1 MYNRMHFFFKI
12 RSRYITLVASIGC
25 LGTAIWFTSC
35 SHSVEKPAD
44 ILAAEKSLPE
54 KVDYNLH
61 IKPILS
67 DRCFACHGP
76 DKNKQKAG
84 LRLDIADNAYDK
96 LESGNRAIVPGDLAD
111 SELFHRIVSSD
122 PEYMMPTPESHLA
135 LNTEEKALLV
145 RWIEQGA
152 EYKPHWSLVAPTMPE
167 LPKVKN
173 ERWVKNDVDRFVAK
187 KQEEKKLAPAL
198 EADKTTLLR
207 RVSLDLTGLPPS
219 VAEVDA
225 FLADQSPNAY
235 EKAVDRL
242 LASPHF
248 GERQAVDWLDV
259 ARYADTHGYQDD
271 GMRTMWPY
279 RDWVIKAY
287 NQNLPFDKFIT
298 WQLAGDMLPKPN
310 RPDVARDMM
319 VATAFNRNHQQSQE
333 GGIVPEEYQAEYIA
347 DRANTFGKAFLGLTV
362 ECARCHDHKYDPIS
376 TKDYYALGAFF
387 AQNNEYGQIPY
398 NGEPAPHLTL
408 PTPEVDA
415 KLQFI
420 RQKISAIDK
429 ATAADVAGPAKQRF
443 TAWLTAAR
451 RDPAH
456 ALLPAKQDLLVY
468 VPFDQIED
476 KPVEDKKKEGE
487 KKEEGKKGGKEEGKK
502 GNLNAVAQLTKPQ
515 APGSL
520 PQAPGSTPPVPKI
533 RRLFKNVAN
542 DTLPFETRGDLDYP
556 IPHVAG
562 RVGKGV
568 KLVGESHL
576 EFKGRV
582 DWGNIK
588 SVPIGWFERNQ
599 PYTVSIWVNVQDPK
613 LKGPLFNRNV
623 GPFNGFRGYEC
634 VRLEDGRLGFRF
646 SNVWPD
652 DAIDLETEDKLPLN
666 RWMHLTMAYDGSS
679 RASGMRIYVN
689 GQPARTRV
697 VTDNLKGSTL
707 WGKKRTNWGAG
718 TPNFSIGHRHDYTF
732 KGFCIDELR
741 IYARKLTPLEVSS
754 LFTTPQQGAEVS
766 LLTALRSVNPTP
778 EQQAALLDYYLTNVD
793 KQAQERRL
801 TREQQVGE
809 ETRLLDD
816 QIDVMVMR
824 ERKYARPTFILKRGA
839 YDTPGDPVTADTPDE
854 FFKMPEDDPAFPRN
868 RLGLA
873 HWLLHKEN
881 PLFSRVIVNRIWQQ
895 YFGQGLV
902 KSSDDFGNQGNLP
915 SHPELLD
922 YLAITFREKGWNT
935 KALHKLIVMSA
946 TYRQSSITSTPAR
959 EKDYDNTYLSRGPSY
974 RLPAEQVRDNAL
986 AASGI
991 LNQAIGGPSVFP
1003 YQPAGIW
1010 EALATRNA
1018 VNYKQSHGDT
1028 LYRRSLYTIWKRSSP
1043 PPMMLNFDAAERHT
1057 CTVRRQKTSTPLQAL
1072 VTMNDPQFVE
1082 AARVLAQRAWGNF
1095 PAQDRINY
1103 FFKSVISRPA
1113 RPQEVT
1119 LMQQLYAE
1127 ELADFRRNPARAK
1140 ELLGVGEYPV
1150 DKKLPQAE
1158 LAAWTVVAS
1167 TVLNFD
1173 EAIIKR

>member
-1 MYNRMHFFFKI
+1 MQYRINI
-12 RSRYITLVASIGC
+12 QGRYAALIAAAGMLSTS
-25 LGTAIWFTSC
+25 IWFTSC
-35 SHSVEKPAD
+35 SQKVEKPAE
-44 ILAAEKSLPE
+44 ILVAEKSLPE

-84 LRLDIADNAYDK
+84 LRLDIADQAYDK

-111 SELFHRIVSSD
+111 SELFHRIVSTD
-122 PEYMMPTPESHLA
+122 PEYMMPTPESHLS
-135 LNTEEKALLV
+135 LNIEEKALLI

-152 EYKPHWSLVAPTMPE
+152 EYKPHWSLVAPTLPE
-167 LPKVKN
+167 LPTIKN
-173 ERWVKNDVDRFVAK
+173 TQWVRNDIDRFVAK
-187 KQEEKKLAPAL
+187 KHEEKRLSPAP

-207 RVSLDLTGLPPS
+207 RVSLDLTGLPPTA
-219 VAEVDA
+219 AEVDA
-225 FLADQSPNAY
+225 FLADNSPNAY

-271 GMRTMWPY
+271 GMRTVWPY

-287 NQNLPFDKFIT
+287 NQNLPFDKFVT

-310 RPDVARDMM
+310 RPDVARDML

-347 DRANTFGKAFLGLTV
+347 DRTNTFGKAFLGLTM

-408 PTPEVDA
+408 PTPEVEA
-415 KLQFI
+415 KLRFI
-420 RQKISAIDK
+420 REKIKAIDK
-429 ATAADVAGPAKQRF
+429 ITAADVAGPAKQRF
-443 TAWLTAAR
+443 TSWLANAR
-451 RDPAH
+451 RDPAR
-456 ALLPAKQDLLVY
+456 AILPPKQDLLAY
-468 VPFDQIED
+468 IPFDQIED
-476 KPVEDKKKEGE
+476 KPVEDKKKEEE
-487 KKEEGKKGGKEEGKK
+487 KKKEAEKKGGKQESNK
-502 GNLNAVAQLTKPQ
+502 GTVKLVAQLPVVPPQKPQ
-515 APGSL
+515 AV
-520 PQAPGSTPPVPKI
+520 STPSPAPKI

-542 DTLPFETRGDLDYP
+542 DTLPLETRGDLDYP

-562 RVGKGV
+562 RLGKGV
-568 KLVGESHL
+568 KLVGESRL

-582 DWGNIK
+582 EWSNIK
-588 SVPIGWFERNQ
+588 SVPVGWFERNQ
-599 PYTVSIWVNVQDPK
+599 PFTVSIWVNVQDPK

-652 DAIDLETEDKLPLN
+652 DAIDIETEEPLPLN
-666 RWMHLTMAYDGSS
+666 RWMHITMAYDGSS
-679 RASGMRIYVN
+679 HASGMHIYVN
-689 GQPARTRV
+689 GEPAGIRV
-697 VTDNLKGSTL
+697 VTDNLTQSTL

-732 KGFCIDELR
+732 KGFSVDELR
-741 IYARKLTPLEVSS
+741 IYARKLTDLEVNS
-754 LFTTPQQGAEVS
+754 LFAHPEKGAEAT
-766 LLTALRSVNPTP
+766 LLAALRESDPTP
-778 EQQAALLDYYLTNVD
+778 EQQAALFDYFLTNVD
-793 KQAQERRL
+793 RPAQERRL
-801 TREQQVGE
+801 TREQYLGE

-824 ERKYARPTFILKRGA
+824 ERRFNRPTHILKRGA
-839 YDTPGDPVTADTPDE
+839 YDAPGDPVEADTPDE
-854 FFKMPEDDPAFPRN
+854 FFKMPDDDEDFPRN

-873 HWLLHKEN
+873 KWLVHPEN

-902 KSSDDFGNQGNLP
+902 KTSDDFGNQGNLP

-922 YLAITFREKGWNT
+922 YLAVTFREKGWNL

-946 TYRQSSITSTPAR
+946 TYRQSSSVTAPVR
-959 EKDYDNTYLSRGPSY
+959 EKDFDNTYLSRGPSY
-974 RLPAEQVRDNAL
+974 RLSAEQVRDNAL
-986 AASGI
+986 AASG
-991 LNQAIGGPSVFP
+991 LLTRRIGGPSVYP

-1018 VNYKQSHGDT
+1018 VNYLQSHGDT

-1082 AARVLAQRAWGNF
+1082 AARVLAQRALSVGLR
-1095 PAQDRINY
+1095 ADALTNY
-1103 FFKSVISRPA
+1103 VFKSVISRPA
-1113 RPQEVT
+1113 RPQET
-1119 LMQQLYAE
+1119 ALMQQLYAE
-1127 ELADFRRNPARAK
+1127 ELADFRKNPTNTK
-1140 ELLGVGEYPV
+1140 SLLSVGEFPV
-1150 DKKLPQAE
+1150 DPKLPTAE

>member
-1 MYNRMHFFFKI
+1 MQYRFDI
-12 RSRYITLVASIGC
+12 RSRYVGLVAAVG
-25 LGTAIWFTSC
+25 LFGTTVWFTSC
-35 SHSVEKPAD
+35 NRSVEKPTD
-44 ILAAEKSLPE
+44 ILAAEKAIPE

-76 DKNKQKAG
+76 DKSKQKAG
-84 LRLDIADNAYDK
+84 LRLDIADNAYEK

-111 SELFHRIVSSD
+111 SEVFHRIVSND
-122 PEYMMPTPESHLA
+122 PEFMMPTPESHLS
-135 LNTEEKALLV
+135 LNTEEKALLL

-167 LPKVKN
+167 LPNVK
-173 ERWVKNDVDRFVAK
+173 RKQWVKNDIDRFVAQK
-187 KQEEKKLAPAL
+187 HDEKKLSPAP
-198 EADKTTLLR
+198 EADKATLLR
-207 RVSLDLTGLPPS
+207 RVSLDLTGLPPT

-225 FLADQSPNAY
+225 FLADNSPNAY
-235 EKAVDRL
+235 EKVVDRL

-271 GMRTMWPY
+271 GLRTMWPY
-279 RDWVIKAY
+279 RDWVIKAF
-287 NQNLPFDKFIT
+287 NQNLTFDKFIT
-298 WQLAGDMLPKPN
+298 WQLAGDMLPKPA

-333 GGIVPEEYQAEYIA
+333 GGIVPEEYQSEYIA
-347 DRANTFGKAFLGLTV
+347 DRTNTFGKAFLGLTV

-415 KLQFI
+415 KLRFI
-420 RQKISAIDK
+420 RQRIKAIDK
-429 ATAADVAGPAKQRF
+429 ATTADVAGPARLRF
-443 TAWLTAAR
+443 NAWLANAR
-451 RDPAH
+451 RNPAK
-456 ALLPAKQDLLVY
+456 AILPAKQDLLVY

-476 KPVEDKKKEGE
+476 KPVEEKKKEEDKKKEE
-487 KKEEGKKGGKEEGKK
+487 VRKDKKV
-502 GNLNAVAQLTKPQ
+502 VAKSAAATVSGPKSSAPSPQ
-515 APGSL
+515 P
-520 PQAPGSTPPVPKI
+520 PKI
-533 RRLFKNVAN
+533 RRLFTNTAN
-542 DTLPFETRGDLDYP
+542 DTLPLETRGDLDYP

-562 RVGKGV
+562 RLGKGV

-582 DWGNIK
+582 DWNNIK
-588 SVPIGWFERNQ
+588 SVPMGWFERNQ
-599 PYTVSIWVNVQDPK
+599 PFTVSIWVNVQDSK

-652 DAIDLETEDKLPLN
+652 DAIDVETEDELPLN
-666 RWMHLTMAYDGSS
+666 RWMHLTMAYDGTSN
-679 RASGMRIYVN
+679 ASGMHIYVN
-689 GQPARTRV
+689 GQPAPIRV
-697 VTDNLKGSTL
+697 VTDNLTQSTL
-707 WGKKRTNWGAG
+707 WGKNRTNWGSG
-718 TPNFSIGHRHDYTF
+718 TPNFSIGHRHDYNF
-732 KGFCIDELR
+732 KGFSIDELR

-754 LFTTPQQGAEVS
+754 LFVHPEQGAAS
-766 LLTALRSVNPTP
+766 TLIAALRSPNLT
-778 EQQAALLDYYLTNVD
+778 EAQQAALFDYYLTNVD
-793 KQAQERRL
+793 RPAQERRL
-801 TREQQVGE
+801 TREQQIGE
-809 ETRLLDD
+809 DTRLQDD

-824 ERKYARPTFILKRGA
+824 ERRYNRPTHILKRGA
-839 YDTPGDPVTADTPDE
+839 YDAPADAVSPDTPDQ
-854 FFKMPEDDPAFPRN
+854 FFKMPDDIPRN

-873 HWLLHKEN
+873 RWLTHKEN
-881 PLFSRVIVNRIWQQ
+881 PLFSRVIVNRVWQQ

-915 SHPELLD
+915 SHLELLD
-922 YLAITFREKGWNT
+922 YLAVTFRENGWNL
-935 KALHKLIVMSA
+935 KALHKQIVLSA
-946 TYRQSSITSTPAR
+946 TYRQSSSVSAQAR
-959 EKDYDNTYLSRGPSY
+959 EKDYDNTLLTRGPSY
-974 RLPAEQVRDNAL
+974 RLSAEQVRDNAL
-986 AASGI
+986 TASG
-991 LNQAIGGPSVFP
+991 LLTQKIGGPSVFP

-1018 VNYKQSHGDT
+1018 VNYVQSHHDS

-1072 VTMNDPQFVE
+1072 VTLNDPQFVE
-1082 AARVLAQRAWGNF
+1082 AARVLAQRAWQQPVNE
-1095 PAQDRINY
+1095 RINY
-1103 FFKSVISRPA
+1103 FVKSVASRPA
-1113 RPQEVT
+1113 RPQEVA
-1119 LMQQLYAE
+1119 LMQELYAE
-1127 ELADFRRNPARAK
+1127 ELADFKKNPARAK
-1140 ELLGVGEYPV
+1140 ALLSVGEYPL
-1150 DKKLPQAE
+1150 DAKQPQAE

-1167 TVLNFD
+1167 TLMNFD